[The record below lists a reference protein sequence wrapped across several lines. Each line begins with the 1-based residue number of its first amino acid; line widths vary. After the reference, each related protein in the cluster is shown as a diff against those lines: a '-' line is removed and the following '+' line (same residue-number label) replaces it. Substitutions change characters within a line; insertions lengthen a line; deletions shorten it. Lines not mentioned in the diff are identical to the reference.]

1 MSIAALGLLMPIV
14 SSAVSTVAKSLSA
27 EPAQAPTPKENVR
40 EEFLSYARM
49 SPMER
54 MRASILKSMNMT
66 EDDLNAMSADARK
79 KVEQKIEELIKQE
92 IEKDLG
98 KKGVLIDIAV

>member
-14 SSAVSTVAKSLSA
+14 SSAVNTVAKNLS

-54 MRASILKSMNMT
+54 MRTSILKSMNLS
-66 EDDLNAMSADARK
+66 ENDLNAMSADARK
-79 KVEQKIEELIKQE
+79 KVEEKIEELIKQE

>member
-1 MSIAALGLLMPIV
+1 MGLIMPIASAAIRTV
-14 SSAVSTVAKSLSA
+14 SDSLSSASA
-27 EPAQAPTPKENVR
+27 QSATPKENVR

-54 MRASILKSMNMT
+54 MRASILKSMNLS
-66 EDDLNAMSADARK
+66 ENDLNAMSADARK
-79 KVEQKIEELIKQE
+79 KVEEKIEELIKQE